1 MNHGQLLA
9 QGTLDELRAQVCSDI
24 TVKIRADNLPAG
36 LNATPVGTSEY
47 QITVRRETEIPQIVR
62 SIVTNGGE
70 LYHISA
76 SLPSLE
82 DLYFRLTETR
92 KEHA

>member
-1 MNHGQLLA
+1 MPWQSCTALPKALRPEICPDAGQK
-9 QGTLDELRAQVCSDI
+9 VSC
-24 TVKIRADNLPAG
+24 KC
-36 LNATPVGTSEY
+36 
-47 QITVRRETEIPQIVR
+47 PQIVR